1 MSWEKPGAAAPHK
14 PALKAARSHATI
26 SKIASLEQAQAQ
38 LREQAALI
46 TKLKRQ
52 TKDQASTI
60 NQLRDEKAELRR
72 EPAKL
77 QAMLDQIFETY
88 EWQVRARG
96 ALLLRA
102 AIFYCT

>member
-26 SKIASLEQAQAQ
+26 SRIGSLEQAQVQ

-52 TKDQASTI
+52 TKDQSSTI
-60 NQLRDEKAELRR
+60 DQLWDEEESSGGSPRSSRR
-72 EPAKL
+72 SWIRFSRR
-77 QAMLDQIFETY
+77 MSG
-88 EWQVRARG
+88 R
-96 ALLLRA
+96 
-102 AIFYCT
+102 